1 MHASTATD
9 PLLRSSPVAVNT
21 IPNRIAPS
29 EPAAVSTPRAPA
41 PTPSTSRASTGIIE
55 LTENTHISMSMLITN
70 TARTRATRSV

>member
-1 MHASTATD
+1 MATD
-9 PLLRSSPVAVNT
+9 PLLRSSPAAVIT

-55 LTENTHISMSMLITN
+55 LTENTQSSISMLIAN
-70 TARTRATRSV
+70 TARTRGTRRV